1 MMRRRAVGRRMVR
14 TAATTAVVV
23 GTAGAVRHHQ
33 DQKYANQQQ
42 AQYDQQAQQQAQ
54 YDQQQY
60 AEPEPQQVIVQQAPP
75 ADLSTQL
82 QNLAQLHASG
92 ALTDEE
98 YAAAKAQLLGG

>member
-1 MMRRRAVGRRMVR
+1 MVR

-33 DQKYANQQQ
+33 DQKYANQQ
-42 AQYDQQAQQQAQ
+42 AQQQPQ
-54 YDQQQY
+54 YDQQY

-82 QNLAQLHASG
+82 QTLPSYTPPTPPTRN
-92 ALTDEE
+92 TP
-98 YAAAKAQLLGG
+98 AKAQVLGG

>member
-1 MMRRRAVGRRMVR
+1 MVR

-33 DQKYANQQQ
+33 DQKYSN
-42 AQYDQQAQQQAQ
+42 QQAQQQAQ
-54 YDQQQY
+54 YDQQQAQY

-75 ADLSTQL
+75 ADLSAQL

-98 YAAAKAQLLGG
+98 YAAAKAQVLGG

>member
-1 MMRRRAVGRRMVR
+1 MRRRPMARRMVR

-33 DQKYANQQQ
+33 DQKYANQQ
-42 AQYDQQAQQQAQ
+42 AQQQAQQQPQ
-54 YDQQQY
+54 YEEQQY
-60 AEPEPQQVIVQQAPP
+60 IEAEPQQVIVQQAPP

-98 YAAAKAQLLGG
+98 YSAAKAQLLGG